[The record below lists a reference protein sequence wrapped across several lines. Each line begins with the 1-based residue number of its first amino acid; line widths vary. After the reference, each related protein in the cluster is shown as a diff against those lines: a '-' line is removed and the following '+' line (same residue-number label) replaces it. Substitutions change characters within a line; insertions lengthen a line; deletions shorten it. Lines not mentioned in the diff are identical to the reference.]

1 MLFEARAQ
9 TPLARGYR
17 LGSSRGPFPDSVP
30 IVVDTFPRQFL
41 ERSLG
46 WDIGLAV
53 NIDDRWALG
62 ATVGFETSRDSHR
75 ESAALY
81 IRRRLTEDFSVD
93 LAPGVFRL
101 IRGGSFP
108 LHDYRGYIP
117 EPVGYNLA
125 TRLHLWDTA
134 VLALRYERLHVLEA
148 LLLPAAS
155 PRIDPGG
162 VEHLL
167 SAGMGMENLVGGF
180 AGTVV
185 ALLVAMVINIGEIA
199 G

>member
-1 MLFEARAQ
+1 M
-9 TPLARGYR
+9 
-17 LGSSRGPFPDSVP
+17 
-30 IVVDTFPRQFL
+30 
-41 ERSLG
+41 
-46 WDIGLAV
+46 
-53 NIDDRWALG
+53 
-62 ATVGFETSRDSHR
+62 
-75 ESAALY
+75 
-81 IRRRLTEDFSVD
+81 D

-134 VLALRYERLHVLEA
+134 VLALRYERLPVLET

-167 SAGMGMENLVGGF
+167 SAGIGMENLVGGF

-185 ALLVAMVINIGEIA
+185 ALLVAMVISIGEIA